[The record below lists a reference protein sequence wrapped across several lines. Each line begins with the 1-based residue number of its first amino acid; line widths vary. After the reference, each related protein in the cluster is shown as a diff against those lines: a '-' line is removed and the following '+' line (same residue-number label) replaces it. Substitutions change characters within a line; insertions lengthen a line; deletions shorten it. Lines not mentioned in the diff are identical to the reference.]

1 MKHLSNLT
9 PESAVALETAADL
22 DDVLSAAFRGESTSR
37 TLYVL
42 HIADLGA
49 ARPPQIS
56 GLPSSVESLDAVRSG
71 PAGGFVRLR
80 AVPVR
85 AGKAEV
91 DLSAL
96 SLPTL
101 SSGD

>member
-56 GLPSSVESLDAVRSG
+56 GLPSSVQSLDAARSR
-71 PAGGFVRLR
+71 PAGGFVRLL
-80 AVPVR
+80 AFVVR
-85 AGKAEV
+85 ASEAEV
-91 DLSAL
+91 DLWPL
-96 SLPTL
+96 CLFTL
-101 SSGD
+101 SGGD